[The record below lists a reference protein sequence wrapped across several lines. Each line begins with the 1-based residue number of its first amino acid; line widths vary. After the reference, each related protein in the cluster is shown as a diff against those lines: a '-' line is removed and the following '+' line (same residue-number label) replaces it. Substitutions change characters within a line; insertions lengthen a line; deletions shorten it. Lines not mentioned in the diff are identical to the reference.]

1 MLEEVYRMKSNEEII
16 PAVLLFD
23 GVCNLC
29 NGSVQFILK
38 HEKSEKLKFSAI
50 QSEAGQKLLVQHNID
65 SEQTNS
71 VILIS
76 DGVVYTESDA
86 VAKVA
91 EFLKFPYNTG
101 RYMKVVPR
109 KIRNVFYKKV
119 ANNRYKWFGQ
129 KESCMIPTP
138 YLRNRFLQ

>member
-1 MLEEVYRMKSNEEII
+1 MLEEVYRVKSNEEIT

-50 QSEAGQKLLVQHNID
+50 QSEAGQKLLSQHNID
-65 SEQTNS
+65 PEQTNS
-71 VILIS
+71 VILVS

-86 VAKVA
+86 VAKVS
-91 EFLKFPYNTG
+91 EFLKFPYTLG
-101 RYMKVVPR
+101 RYMKVAPR
-109 KIRNVFYKKV
+109 GIRNAIYKKV
-119 ANNRYKWFGQ
+119 ATNRYKWFGQ

-138 YLRNRFLQ
+138 DLRNRFLQ

>member
-1 MLEEVYRMKSNEEII
+1 MKSAEEIT

-38 HEKSEKLKFSAI
+38 HEKSETLKFSAI
-50 QSEAGQKLLVQHNID
+50 QSAAGQKLLLQHNID
-65 SEQTNS
+65 PEQTNS
-71 VILIS
+71 VILIN

-101 RYMKVVPR
+101 KYLKVVPR
-109 KIRNVFYKKV
+109 QIRNVFYKKV
-119 ANNRYKWFGQ
+119 SNNRYKWFGQ

-138 YLRNRFLQ
+138 DLRNRFLQ

>member
-1 MLEEVYRMKSNEEII
+1 MKSAEDVIQ
-16 PAVLLFD
+16 AVLLFD

-38 HEKSEKLKFSAI
+38 HEKSEKLKFAAI
-50 QSEAGQKLLVQHNID
+50 QSEAGRALLSQYNID
-65 SEQTNS
+65 PERTNS
-71 VILIS
+71 VILVI

-91 EFLKFPYNTG
+91 EFLRFPYNLG

-109 KIRNVFYKKV
+109 QIRNVFYKKV
-119 ANNRYKWFGQ
+119 ASNRYKWFGQ

-138 YLRNRFLQ
+138 DLRNRFLQ

>member
-1 MLEEVYRMKSNEEII
+1 MKHDLTT
-16 PAVLLFD
+16 AVLLFD

-50 QSEAGQKLLVQHNID
+50 QSVAGQKLLSQYSID
-65 SEQTNS
+65 PEQTNS

-76 DGVVYTESDA
+76 DEVVYTESDA

-101 RYMKVVPR
+101 KYMKIVPR
-109 KIRNVFYKKV
+109 QIRNVFYKKV
-119 ANNRYKWFGQ
+119 ASNRYKWFGQ

-138 YLRNRFLQ
+138 DLRNRFLQ

>member
-1 MLEEVYRMKSNEEII
+1 MKSNEEIT

-50 QSEAGQKLLVQHNID
+50 QSEAGQKLLSQYNINP
-65 SEQTNS
+65 EQTNS

-109 KIRNVFYKKV
+109 QIRNVFYKKV
-119 ANNRYKWFGQ
+119 ASNRYKWFGQ

-138 YLRNRFLQ
+138 DLRNRFLQ

>member
-1 MLEEVYRMKSNEEII
+1 MKSNEEIT

-50 QSEAGQKLLVQHNID
+50 QSDAGQKLLSQHNID

-76 DGVVYTESDA
+76 EGVVYTESDA

-91 EFLKFPYNTG
+91 EFLKSPYNMG
-101 RYMKVVPR
+101 KYMKVVPR
-109 KIRNVFYKKV
+109 QIRNVFYKKV
-119 ANNRYKWFGQ
+119 ASNRYKWFGQ

-138 YLRNRFLQ
+138 DLRNRFLQ

>member
-1 MLEEVYRMKSNEEII
+1 M
-16 PAVLLFD
+16 LLFD

-29 NGSVQFILK
+29 NGSIQFILK
-38 HEKSEKLKFSAI
+38 HEKNSDLKFSAI
-50 QSEAGQKLLVQHNID
+50 QSEAGQKLLSQYSID
-65 SEQTNS
+65 PEQTNS

-91 EFLKFPYNTG
+91 EFLKFPYNLG
-101 RYMKVVPR
+101 SYMKVVPR
-109 KIRNVFYKKV
+109 PIRNATYKKV
-119 ANNRYKWFGQ
+119 ASNRYKWFGQ

-138 YLRNRFLQ
+138 DLRNRFLQ